1 MDAVFSRLRAGLD
14 DAQAAAREPLC
25 AYVYDMQALRAH
37 AERTV
42 AALPQQCE
50 LFYAIKANSELPVL
64 RTLAPLVHGFEVS
77 SGGEL
82 AWVREHFPRTPVIF
96 SGPGKLDSELQA
108 ALELGVDG
116 VHLESLHEIERLG
129 SLAARHEQHG
139 AHGAGVALHGAQ
151 AGPAQEPVQRQGQGQ
166 GQGAAAAGRVPVL
179 LRINLALDGLTE
191 TRLMMGG
198 KPTPFGIPA
207 AELPAALARLRDYP
221 QLELRGFHFHLL
233 SHQLDADAH
242 LKLMASYLRQVREW
256 CEQYRLKIGHINVGG
271 GIGVSY
277 REGQAQFDWD
287 GFCGELARL
296 MQREAMPGVKLR
308 FELGRY
314 MTAWCGYY
322 AMEVIDIKQSYGK
335 TFVVGRGGTHHF
347 RTPPAQGHSH
357 PFHVM
362 PVDAWPH
369 PYARPQAHDTAV
381 SVVGQLCTPKDVLAF
396 DAPVARVRC
405 GDVLVFPLAGA
416 YAWHISH
423 HDFLRHRHPQ
433 QWYLHAE
440 A

>member
-1 MDAVFSRLRAGLD
+1 MELRMDAVFNRLRAGLEG
-14 DAQAAAREPLC
+14 AQAAREPLC
-25 AYVYDMQALRAH
+25 AYVYDMVALRAH
-37 AERTV
+37 AKRTV
-42 AALPQQCE
+42 AALPHQCE

-82 AWVREHFPRTPVIF
+82 AWVREHFPHTPVIF
-96 SGPGKLDSELQA
+96 SGPGKLDSELQSV
-108 ALELGVDG
+108 LELGVDG

-129 SLAARHEQHG
+129 SLAARY
-139 AHGAGVALHGAQ
+139 AQ
-151 AGPAQEPVQRQGQGQ
+151 PTLGQGQ
-166 GQGAAAAGRVPVL
+166 GQGAAAGGRVPVL

-207 AELPAALARLRDYP
+207 ADLPAALARLRDYP

-242 LKLMASYLRQVREW
+242 LKLMASYLRQVRQW

-271 GIGVSY
+271 GIGVNY

-314 MTAWCGYY
+314 MTACCGYY

-362 PVDAWPH
+362 PVEAWPY

-396 DAPVARVRC
+396 DAPVVRVRC

-423 HDFLRHRHPQ
+423 HDFLRHQHPQ